1 MKNIDIIY
9 KSIKDIKPYAKNAR
23 KNDKAVEQV
32 AKSIDL
38 FGFKVPLVI
47 TKEGIIVTT
56 HPIPCSQAGS

>member
-47 TKEGIIVTT
+47 TKEGIN
-56 HPIPCSQAGS
+56 S